1 MLAWGGGE
9 ARSVTGSLSACFV
22 LFFRVISLIFSIAGF
37 VSISLFNHLKLFF
50 LFSRSLF
57 LPHSLS
63 SFYPSV
69 TQCGALLD
77 GHRSRKLTKI
87 QFLLFAIVCDGNNA
101 YAKREKG
108 SFAFR
113 QELSLVLPI
122 LSDHRQDSL
131 NTYLIHG

>member
-1 MLAWGGGE
+1 M
-9 ARSVTGSLSACFV
+9 TGSLSACFI

-37 VSISLFNHLKLFF
+37 VSISLFNNLKLFF
-50 LFSRSLF
+50 LFSLSLF

-69 TQCGALLD
+69 TQFGAFLD
-77 GHRSRKLTKI
+77 GHRSRKLIKI
-87 QFLLFAIVCDGNNA
+87 QILLFAIVCDGNKTR
-101 YAKREKG
+101 AKREKS

-113 QELSLVLPI
+113 HELFLVLPL

-131 NTYLIHG
+131 HTYLIHG